1 MAEKFH
7 FISYWP
13 ISVELGLSQNQ
24 NPAAPGSFVFQQ
36 RKKKSWNILMKIH
49 TKRTLPEYI
58 VWLFIGLQI
67 TQPTAEFWQIAFGI
81 YNEPGRKCLPTMSHS
96 VNLHRGFLDKLSAFL
111 KSLTNVSSL
120 IKTLKKCKIDI
131 PPSKL
136 IIPDKNL
143 ISFIT
148 NVQWL
153 RTIIHPFKG

>member
-1 MAEKFH
+1 MKYTHENTHQK
-7 FISYWP
+7 
-13 ISVELGLSQNQ
+13 
-24 NPAAPGSFVFQQ
+24 NPA
-36 RKKKSWNILMKIH
+36 RI
-49 TKRTLPEYI
+49 Y

-81 YNEPGRKCLPTMSHS
+81 DNEPGRKCLPTMSHS

-153 RTIIHPFKG
+153 RKTIIHPFKGWLELF